1 VDVTG
6 VFQEVRRVAPN
17 YIFYNKIEARNVTPN
32 PAKTCAAVLLIVL
45 ASISNGHAWV
55 TAGHRVVAELA
66 EQFLE
71 ISTARQVRDLLAL
84 ENVTTLAHVSMWAD
98 QIRLQRPE
106 TGPWHF
112 VNIPIHPASGTLA
125 AYDRERDCPQ
135 DNCVVAKIDQFARDL
150 SDQNAPPRQRLEALK
165 FLTHFV
171 ADIHQPLHCANNN
184 DRGGNDTWVE
194 LNGKPTTLHAVWDA
208 SILAPAVNLDERAYA
223 LSLARSITDA
233 RRTLWR
239 GSPPDWANESYEI
252 AATVIYKRQLDP
264 HDILPMSYAADM
276 LPIVNERLQRAGV
289 RLAKILN
296 AALAFPGLGG
306 SRIDSPAPAK

>member
-1 VDVTG
+1 MS
-6 VFQEVRRVAPN
+6 RRT
-17 YIFYNKIEARNVTPN
+17 R
-32 PAKTCAAVLLIVL
+32 AKTCAAALLIVL
-45 ASISNGHAWV
+45 ASISNGHAWG

-106 TGPWHF
+106 TARWHF

-194 LNGKPTTLHAVWDA
+194 LNGNPTTLHAVWDT
-208 SILAPAVNLDERAYA
+208 SILAPAVDIDERGYA
-223 LSLARSITDA
+223 LALARSITEA
-233 RRTLWR
+233 QAALWS
-239 GSPPDWANESYEI
+239 GSALDWANESYRI
-252 AATVIYKRQLDP
+252 AAGVIYKG
-264 HDILPMSYAADM
+264 LPRADGVLPVSYAADM
-276 LPIVNERLQRAGV
+276 LQIVNEQLKRAGV
-289 RLAKILN
+289 RLAKVLN
-296 AALAFPGLGG
+296 AALAFPGPAG

>member
-1 VDVTG
+1 MRG
-6 VFQEVRRVAPN
+6 MSRR
-17 YIFYNKIEARNVTPN
+17 T
-32 PAKTCAAVLLIVL
+32 PAKTCAALLLIVL
-45 ASISNGHAWV
+45 ASISNGHAWG

-106 TGPWHF
+106 TAPWHF

-125 AYDRERDCPQ
+125 TYDRERDCPQ
-135 DNCVVAKIDQFARDL
+135 DNCVVAKIDQLAGIL
-150 SDQNAPPRQRLEALK
+150 SDRNAAPRQRLEALK
-165 FLTHFV
+165 FLVHFV

-194 LNGKPTTLHAVWDA
+194 LNGKPATLHAVWDT

-239 GSPPDWANESYEI
+239 GSPPDWANESYGI
-252 AATVIYKRQLDP
+252 AASVIYKRLPADG
-264 HDILPMSYAADM
+264 ILPMSYEADV
-276 LPIVNERLQRAGV
+276 LPIMNEQLQRAGV
-289 RLAKILN
+289 RLA
-296 AALAFPGLGG
+296 AALNNTLGFRDVEG
-306 SRIDSPAPAK
+306 SRIESPAPAK